1 MKQIKKASKKT
12 IDKKAKKK
20 IEPKKIIDKKVK
32 QKTEP
37 KLKNL
42 TGEKIEDVKRLVYL
56 LQVHQVE
63 LEHQNEEL
71 RIAQEELEVSRNKYV
86 NLFDFSPIPYFTLNK
101 HGIIKE
107 VNLSASKMFGIDRS
121 KLIDKSFINFV
132 TLDDK
137 NIFKAFINS
146 VFSTPIKQSCELKM
160 INKDNREFYILL
172 EGLVLDDALDSGQKC
187 QIALIDLTEYKRIEN
202 SLKVSNEEL
211 KTLNSTKDKFFSII
225 AHDLRGPFQSLL
237 SYSEM
242 LAMEMDTLSQEE
254 IIQFS
259 KGLYEI
265 LTNLYSLLENLL
277 HWSMMQRD
285 MIEYNPVGLNLYD
298 VVNKIVGISNQNAM
312 KKNISISNNVGTG
325 IFVYADVN
333 MLRSII
339 QNLIMNAIKFTPSEG
354 RIIVSSAIK
363 NGIVEVAIQD
373 TGIGIDPEKSSKLFN
388 FITIF
393 TTKGTAGEEGT
404 GLGLP
409 LCKEFVEKQGGKI
422 WVESELGNGS
432 KFTFTLR
439 KTIP

>member
-1 MKQIKKASKKT
+1 MKSTKDDSEKIIYKKEKKKAESKT
-12 IDKKAKKK
+12 KK
-20 IEPKKIIDKKVK
+20 PS
-32 QKTEP
+32 
-37 KLKNL
+37 
-42 TGEKIEDVKRLVYL
+42 GEKIKDIQRLVYL

-63 LEHQNEEL
+63 LEHQNQEL
-71 RIAQEELEVSRNKYV
+71 RITHQELEVSRNKYV
-86 NLFDFSPIPYFTLNK
+86 NLFDFSPIPYFTLDLQ
-101 HGIIKE
+101 GVIKE

-121 KLIDKSFINFV
+121 KLIDRSFINFI

-137 NIFKAFINS
+137 NIFKSFINS
-146 VFSTPIKQSCELKM
+146 VFSNPIKQSCELKV
-160 INKDNREFYILL
+160 INKDNRIFNILL
-172 EGLVLDDALDSGQKC
+172 EGLVLDDALESGQKC
-187 QIALIDLTEYKRIEN
+187 QIAVIDLTEYKRIEN

-285 MIEYNPVGLNLYD
+285 MIEYNPVSLNLHD
-298 VVNKIVGISNQNAM
+298 VVNKIVGNSNQNAI
-312 KKNISISNNVGTG
+312 KKNISISNNVGPG

-339 QNLIMNAIKFTPSEG
+339 QNLIMNAIKFTQSEG

-363 NGIVEVAIQD
+363 NGIVEVSIQD
-373 TGIGIDPEKSSKLFN
+373 TGIGIEPEKSSKLFN

-422 WVESELGNGS
+422 WVDSELGKGS
-432 KFTFTLR
+432 KFTFTLP
-439 KTIP
+439 KTNSK